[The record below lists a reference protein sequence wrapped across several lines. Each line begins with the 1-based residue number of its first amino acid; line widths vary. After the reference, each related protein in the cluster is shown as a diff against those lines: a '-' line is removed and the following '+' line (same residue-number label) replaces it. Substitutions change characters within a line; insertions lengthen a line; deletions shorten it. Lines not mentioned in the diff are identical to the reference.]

1 MISPSDIFVD
11 LFSSPVLS
19 FIPPL
24 LCAPAVAEQ
33 PSQEEQPS
41 PGHLSPVA
49 LSNLSPQHCA
59 VFLFGCQV
67 VRLLSSSP
75 TFPPVLLLLA
85 RSLPAS
91 SHDGV
96 QLAHCAGDYYYDSSH
111 QVLYLSEI
119 TLQDVGQFISTILQ
133 AMAYLSSGKSLDTSH
148 LDPSLCKDTERKFAV
163 HVVNDTITITFRII
177 LIRYILNEIP
187 YDKWTISSEQNGG
200 RVVLGSRCVTG
211 HSTLSGSKPQSFM
224 QTLHKAISAIS
235 RQLFHSSFTS
245 SASTQVFPPGPAI
258 LVGCSRSMPGWWWRS
273 DGPVSLYDRLS
284 PAP

>member
-1 MISPSDIFVD
+1 MTRTCPSWWLCLLSPGLCRTSNTPFRTSPQRNPVRSHKKPETKNVISPSDIFVD

-24 LCAPAVAEQ
+24 LCSPAVAEQ

-133 AMAYLSSGKSLDTSH
+133 AMAYLSSGKSLDN
-148 LDPSLCKDTERKFAV
+148 LSLR
-163 HVVNDTITITFRII
+163 
-177 LIRYILNEIP
+177 
-187 YDKWTISSEQNGG
+187 
-200 RVVLGSRCVTG
+200 
-211 HSTLSGSKPQSFM
+211 
-224 QTLHKAISAIS
+224 
-235 RQLFHSSFTS
+235 SFTL
-245 SASTQVFPPGPAI
+245 Q
-258 LVGCSRSMPGWWWRS
+258 RH
-273 DGPVSLYDRLS
+273 
-284 PAP
+284 